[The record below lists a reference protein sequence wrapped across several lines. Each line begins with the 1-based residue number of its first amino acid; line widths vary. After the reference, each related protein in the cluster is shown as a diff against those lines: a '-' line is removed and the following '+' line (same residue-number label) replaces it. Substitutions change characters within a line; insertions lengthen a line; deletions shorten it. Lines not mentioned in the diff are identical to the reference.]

1 MINAEPRRRSGSA
14 RETVQR
20 RWRLAVLLGLV
31 VLLGLAGFGIV
42 LTLQNARATR
52 STAVL
57 KATQNIRPGE
67 IITDDELG
75 ITYLRVNDE
84 GVLAGLIDASQRH
97 SLVGQIATESVA
109 SGSLIPATLGTPQSS
124 AQLWQVPL
132 PAKRMPPDLK
142 PGDHVAVVV
151 SGTAKSGD
159 PIEFVFAQDV
169 RVLNVSSDSV
179 SLWLPASATAQME
192 WYADH
197 GGLVIVKM
205 QPGTV
210 QPSLPPGGPIS

>member
-1 MINAEPRRRSGSA
+1 MMVVEPRRPDKVA
-14 RETVQR
+14 IETVQR
-20 RWRLAVLLGLV
+20 RWRLAVLLGLI

-42 LTLQNARATR
+42 MTLQSAQASR

-57 KATQNIRPGE
+57 KATQDIRAGA
-67 IITDDELG
+67 IIMDDEVDVS
-75 ITYLRVNDE
+75 YLRVDDPS
-84 GVLAGLIDASQRH
+84 VLANLIDASQRH
-97 SLVGQIATESVA
+97 NLVGQIATQSVT
-109 SGSLIPATLGTPQSS
+109 SGSLIPAGLGTPESS
-124 AQLWQVPL
+124 AQLWEVPL
-132 PAKRMPPDLK
+132 PTKRMPPDLK
-142 PGDHVAVVV
+142 PGDHVAIVV

-169 RVLNVSSDSV
+169 RVLNVRSDSV
-179 SLWLPASATAQME
+179 NLWLPASATAQIE

-197 GGLVIVKM
+197 GGLVIAKM